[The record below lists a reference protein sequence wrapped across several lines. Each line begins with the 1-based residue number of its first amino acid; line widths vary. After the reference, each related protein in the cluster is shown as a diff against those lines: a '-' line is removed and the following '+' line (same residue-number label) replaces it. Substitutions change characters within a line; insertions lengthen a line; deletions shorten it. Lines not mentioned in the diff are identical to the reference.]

1 MHRPT
6 LSRLLYLALI
16 CMSVA
21 LQPTPVVAQE
31 PLPDF
36 YKEPGLHPHR
46 DYVNQHWTE
55 HIDPFTGSLQLHSTD
70 LFIPGDG
77 GLDLK
82 IVRSYNSNNVDPVN
96 PAAAGTATMAGLGWN
111 IHFGR
116 VLKRANLAVCQ
127 NSDAALPTPQIA
139 DNPVLELPDGT
150 RQVFAFPTPG
160 TGAPLMITAQRWKA
174 ECINGTGLMVY
185 SPDGMRYEM
194 TRAFQEVGTPFV
206 VNAWYATRIWDRNDN
221 WIAISYGPGAF
232 AEITGVTTSDGRS
245 VTFTYDDSGL
255 LSRRVRTISANGQIW
270 TYDYLPIGGFAS
282 NVYRLTRVVRPDDA
296 GTTWQFAYNGFV
308 GNNNANNYQL
318 QRVTFP
324 QGGSSTY
331 GYGFVVFD
339 PTVNPSIRSVTV
351 ATKATIDG
359 NWSFAYAPGNATTP
373 DQTTVTLPGS
383 IGQIIYR
390 HKGPNLLGP
399 GGVADVWKNGL
410 LLQKIVG
417 SLQTETYDW
426 SFQVLSPEQNKRNG
440 MFSRYGDPN
449 YRAPVMTSRT
459 IVRNS
464 QTYQTTYASFD
475 GFGNPQSVTES
486 GPNGGNR
493 TTNLSYY
500 IDPSLWIVKQV
511 DDEVTVNV
519 GAVTRTWDLK
529 GRIASETRDFIT
541 TNYEHY
547 SNGNLFRL
555 IRPRGLTTTFSNYW
569 RGVARLEEQPENVT
583 IVRTVNDS
591 GTVASER
598 NGRLKT
604 TSYLY
609 DNLNRVRQINP
620 PRGALT
626 TISYQ
631 AASQRATRSDLIKDT
646 VFDGYGRPTSVTI
659 GGIATTFRYDALGRK
674 TFESVPGYAT
684 GTNYAYDILDR
695 VTTVTNADNST
706 KLHTY
711 GSATMSVRD
720 ERLKT
725 TTFGYRAY
733 GDPDR
738 AFVMSVS
745 APVAAASMVIQRNG
759 RDLVTEI
766 RQGSPQVVRSYTYYT
781 NKGYYLQTATHPETG
796 ITLYGR
802 DDAGNMTTRSVGGSM
817 NTTIEYDLRNR
828 VFRVTYPNDD
838 PWQVVNTYSETDRL
852 RTITSGGQWGV
863 VRTLDYD
870 DNDNLTV
877 ESLSTF
883 GVVMT
888 AGYGYNAKDHLESIT
903 YPVRGTIIQL
913 QPDVLGRQRK
923 AIIGS
928 PCCSELLSGSYWPTG
943 QLYDI
948 AYLAD
953 SRVAYGMNARTWP
966 SSLTISVGGVVQSK
980 GDLSWD
986 FAGNLTGITD
996 AMDGQFNRTFRY
1008 DDINRLTGADG
1019 PWGTGTLSYSGTGNL
1034 ETYHLGASTQSYSYD
1049 GTHRLTGVWGRINL
1063 KLGYDTYGN
1072 ANTINNRVNAHRYD
1086 HASNL
1091 REIDLG
1097 TGRYDYYYYDGT
1109 NSRAYAHQN
1118 GVSTYEF
1125 RSVNG
1130 GLLLAEWTQYWWGLN
1145 QVKEHIHFA
1154 GKRAA
1159 ELSTYWDAAGTQPTT
1174 LFFVL
1179 PDMLGSPQV
1188 ATWAGGTVLW
1198 KEAYRPYG
1206 DQLINNQYANDIN
1219 SIFYAG
1225 KQFNSFSG
1233 LSYMGGRYYWPMVG
1247 RFTGVD
1253 PREVDA
1259 DNLHSFNR
1267 YSYAANSPYRYVDPD
1282 GNTPIDIAF
1291 LAYDLGKL
1299 GVAMYTG
1306 VGVTGALTDVGASV
1320 LGVFSPI
1327 PGGRFALQAL
1337 KYSERGAEMSYNLV
1351 RGAEAAGSV
1360 AKAAEAAA
1368 ASAAATRAAGIV
1380 AKDGTAVVGLTKHGV
1395 DRAIGDGAKRAGTK
1409 PDAILDAIKNPTK
1422 IKEGV
1427 DDLGRPFKVYTGEA
1441 ARVVINPETGKIIST
1456 NPLSREGARRP

>member
-1 MHRPT
+1 MQSRIS
-6 LSRLLYLALI
+6 SRLLCLALI
-16 CMSVA
+16 CMSAA
-21 LQPTPVVAQE
+21 LQTPPAVAQE

-36 YKEPGLHPHR
+36 YKEPGLYPHR

-77 GLDLK
+77 GFDLK
-82 IVRSYNSNNVDPVN
+82 IVRSYNSNAVDPVN
-96 PAAAGTATMAGLGWN
+96 PAAPGTATMAGLGWN

-116 VLKRANLAVCQ
+116 VLKSNNLQICQ
-127 NSDAALPTPQIA
+127 NTNPPPGPPQIA
-139 DNPVLELPDGT
+139 DNPVLELPDGS
-150 RQVFAFPTPG
+150 RQVFTFPTPG
-160 TGAPLMITAQRWKA
+160 AGVPLMITAQRWKA
-174 ECINGTGLMVY
+174 ECLGGTGLMVY

-194 TRAFQEVGTPFV
+194 TRVFQEVGTPFV

-221 WIAISYGPGAF
+221 LMTIAYGPGGF

-255 LSRRVRTISANGQIW
+255 LSRRVRTITANGQQW
-270 TYDYLPIGGFAS
+270 TYEYLPIGGSAA
-282 NVYRLTRVVRPDDA
+282 NVYRLTRVIRPDAA
-296 GTTWQFAYNGFV
+296 GTSWQYAYNGYV

-318 QRVTFP
+318 QRVTLP
-324 QGGSSTY
+324 QGGTITY
-331 GYGFVVFD
+331 GYRFVVFD
-339 PTVNPSIRSVTV
+339 PVVNPSVQSVAV
-351 ATKATIDG
+351 QTKTTTDG
-359 NWSFAYAPGNATTP
+359 TWSFDYAPGNASTP
-373 DQTTVTLPGS
+373 DQTTVTLPGT

-390 HKGPNLLGP
+390 HKGPNMQGTL
-399 GGVADVWKNGL
+399 GVADVWKNGL
-410 LLQKIVG
+410 LLQKVIGGV
-417 SLQTETYDW
+417 QTETYDW
-426 SFQVLSPEQNKRNG
+426 SYQVLSPEQNKRNG
-440 MFSRYGDPN
+440 TFSRYGDPD
-449 YRAPVMTSRT
+449 YRAPLLTART
-459 IVRNS
+459 IVRNG
-464 QTYQTTYASFD
+464 QTYQTTYSNFD
-475 GFGNPQSVTES
+475 GFGNPQTVVES

-500 IDPSLWIVKQV
+500 INTSLWIVKQV
-511 DDEVTVNV
+511 DDETTVNV
-519 GAVTRTWDLK
+519 GAVTRSWDLK

-541 TNYEHY
+541 TTYAHY
-547 SNGNLFRL
+547 ANGNLER
-555 IRPRGLTTTFSNYW
+555 IVRPRGLTTTYSDYL
-569 RGVARLEEQPENVT
+569 RGVPRFEQQPENVS
-583 IVRTVNDS
+583 IRRMVNDT
-591 GTVASER
+591 GTVASET
-598 NGRLKT
+598 NGRGKT
-604 TSYLY
+604 MSYLY
-609 DNLNRVRQINP
+609 DGLNRVRQITP

-626 TISYQ
+626 TIGYQ

-646 VFDGYGRPTSVTI
+646 VFDGYGRPTSVTL
-659 GGIATTFRYDALGRK
+659 GGITTTFRYDALGRK

-695 VTTVTNADNST
+695 VTTVANADGSN

-711 GSATMSVRD
+711 GQATMSVRD
-720 ERLKT
+720 ERQKT

-733 GDPDR
+733 GDPDK

-745 APVAAASMVIQRNG
+745 APVAAASMTIQRNG

-766 RQGSPQVVRSYTYYT
+766 RQGSPQVVRSFTYYT

-802 DDAGNMTTRSVGGSM
+802 DDAGNMTTRSVGGSQD
-817 NTTIEYDLRNR
+817 TVLEYDLRNR
-828 VFRVTYPNDD
+828 LFRVTYPNGD
-838 PWQVVNTYSETDRL
+838 PYQVVNTYSETDRL
-852 RTITSGGQWGV
+852 RTITSGGTWGPM
-863 VRTLDYD
+863 RTLDYD

-903 YPVRGTIIQL
+903 YPVRGTVVQL

-923 AIIGS
+923 AVIGS
-928 PCCSELLSGSYWPTG
+928 PCCSDLLSGNYWPTG

-948 AYLAD
+948 AYLGN
-953 SRVAYGMNARTWP
+953 SRVTYGMNLRMWP
-966 SSLTISVGGVVQSK
+966 SSVTMSVGGVTQSNAT
-980 GDLSWD
+980 LSWD

-996 AMDGQFNRTFRY
+996 SADSRFNRTFRY
-1008 DDINRLTGADG
+1008 DDINRLIGADG

-1034 ETYHLGASTQSYSYD
+1034 ETYHLGASTQSYAYD
-1049 GTHRLTGVWGRINL
+1049 GTHRLTSVSGRNNITF
-1063 KLGYDTYGN
+1063 GYDSYGN
-1072 ANTINNRVNAHRYD
+1072 ASTINGRVNANRYD

-1091 REIDLG
+1091 RTVDFG
-1097 TGRYDYYYYDGT
+1097 TGTFDVYYYDGT
-1109 NSRAYAHQN
+1109 NARAYAYEKDA
-1118 GVSTYEF
+1118 STYEF

-1145 QVKEHIHFA
+1145 QLKEHIHFA
-1154 GKRAA
+1154 GKRVA
-1159 ELSTYWDAAGTQPTT
+1159 ELSTFWDAAGTQPTT

-1179 PDMLGSPQV
+1179 PDTLGSPQV
-1188 ATWAGGTVLW
+1188 ATWAGGTLLW

-1206 DQLINNQYANDIN
+1206 DRLINEQYATDIN
-1219 SIFYAG
+1219 NIFYAG
-1225 KQFNSFSG
+1225 KQFSSFSG
-1233 LSYMGGRYYWPMVG
+1233 LSYMGGRYYRPAVG

-1267 YSYAANSPYRYVDPD
+1267 YAYAANSPYRYVDPD
-1282 GNTPIDIAF
+1282 GNTPLDIAF

-1306 VGVTGALTDVGASV
+1306 VGVPGALADVGASV

-1337 KYSERGAEMSYNLV
+1337 KYSERGAEMSYTLV

-1368 ASAAATRAAGIV
+1368 AKAGAAKSVEQMAGELRQQIGRNSVEFTSGSTKGHIDLAGKAHFDKATQTSIPTPHVQTRSMHVGPDGKINLGAETTRPATKQDIRV
-1380 AKDGTAVVGLTKHGV
+1380 AREL
-1395 DRAIGDGAKRAGTK
+1395 AKRK
-1409 PDAILDAIKNPTK
+1409 
-1422 IKEGV
+1422 V
-1427 DDLGRPFKVYTGEA
+1427 DQ
-1441 ARVVINPETGKIIST
+1441 
-1456 NPLSREGARRP
+1456 